1 MRNINAWPWKGIWQ
15 AIGALAAVMAIA
27 YFPYVLLH
35 GDLNRLEESMDEQFQ
50 SVNESVKEQFKEVNE
65 SVKEQFKEVNDKL
78 ANIDKRLAVV
88 EDRLGIPA
96 PPVPVKADSTLAPRA
111 GSESVALSV
120 LESE

>member
-1 MRNINAWPWKGIWQ
+1 MKNINAWPWKGIWQ
-15 AIGALAAVMAIA
+15 AVGALAAVMAIA
-27 YFPYVLLH
+27 YFPYILLH
-35 GDLNRLEESMDEQFQ
+35 GDLNRLEESMDRQF
-50 SVNESVKEQFKEVNE
+50 EAVNE

-88 EDRLGIPA
+88 EDRLGIHA
-96 PPVPVKADSTLAPRA
+96 PPAPVKADSTLAPRA

>member
-1 MRNINAWPWKGIWQ
+1 MKNINAWPWKGIWQ
-15 AIGALAAVMAIA
+15 AVGALAAVMAIA
-27 YFPYVLLH
+27 YFPYILLH

-50 SVNESVKEQFKEVNE
+50 SVN
-65 SVKEQFKEVNDKL
+65 EQFKEVNDKL

-88 EDRLGIPA
+88 EDRLGIHA
-96 PPVPVKADSTLAPRA
+96 PPVSVKADSTLAPRA

>member
-50 SVNESVKEQFKEVNE
+50 SVNEQFKEVNE

-96 PPVPVKADSTLAPRA
+96 PPVSVKSDSTLAPRA
-111 GSESVALSV
+111 GPESVALSV